1 MTSQL
6 FIVLALSGNRL
17 PVVEESFAF
26 FVIAGNDLAK
36 ASVNPNYMT
45 SLLNLVIWK
54 RLGCADMHKPV
65 LARSKDFGSAKSPF
79 VIQIFFKA
87 WHGNFA
93 FNPPVKGIDR
103 HDLAILL
110 EGIIP
115 ISYFIQLRTL
125 EKYRLPKPVKITLE
139 FLL

>member
-45 SLLNLVIWK
+45 SLLNLVI
-54 RLGCADMHKPV
+54 
-65 LARSKDFGSAKSPF
+65 
-79 VIQIFFKA
+79 
-87 WHGNFA
+87 
-93 FNPPVKGIDR
+93 
-103 HDLAILL
+103 
-110 EGIIP
+110 
-115 ISYFIQLRTL
+115 
-125 EKYRLPKPVKITLE
+125 
-139 FLL
+139 